1 MNPAAG
7 STVQRQST
15 TLIAALKTRVA
26 DQSSDACQYFRII
39 AEGCLLVS
47 FPLLLPF
54 SLLPFIP
61 SISFLLLH
69 SAASFFLY
77 VVAPSTSS
85 LHAKPN
91 ECRRESQTMRRGS
104 VFFNATRRRFNAAG
118 IMRLDRLWILLEI
131 VADKGRVNRILRTPL
146 GTSRRSLVS
155 CRALP
160 GFLIKSADGVYR

>member
-1 MNPAAG
+1 MNLTAG

-47 FPLLLPF
+47 FPLFLPS
-54 SLLPFIP
+54 SLLLFIP

-69 SAASFFLY
+69 SSASFFLY

-91 ECRRESQTMRRGS
+91 ECRRESQTMRRES
-104 VFFNATRRRFNAAG
+104 VFFNATRRFNAAG
-118 IMRLDRLWILLEI
+118 IMRLDRLRILLEI

-155 CRALP
+155 CRDLSV
-160 GFLIKSADGVYR
+160 F